1 MRAQL
6 RRQVAH
12 SQIDCFDSVAW
23 RFQCLS
29 STAIEIAVDLAYMID
44 SPRTAMAGSARFIG
58 ECRFLGSTV
67 TRRSLRIRETGD
79 FAGKIAAS
87 LLRSLQHRCTARNRN
102 MVASEFR
109 RCLIRIAKPAC
120 PQPRPQFDCD
130 QRMQARVFV
139 MSFPHE
145 PRAES

>member
-1 MRAQL
+1 
-6 RRQVAH
+6 
-12 SQIDCFDSVAW
+12 
-23 RFQCLS
+23 
-29 STAIEIAVDLAYMID
+29 MIG

-67 TRRSLRIRETGD
+67 TKRSLRVRETGD

-102 MVASEFR
+102 MAASEFR
-109 RCLIRIAKPAC
+109 RCLIRIARPAC

-130 QRMQARVFV
+130 QRMQAKVFV

>member
-12 SQIDCFDSVAW
+12 SQIDYFDSGAW

-29 STAIEIAVDLAYMID
+29 STAIEIAVDLASMID

-67 TRRSLRIRETGD
+67 TKRSLRVRETGD

-87 LLRSLQHRCTARNRN
+87 LPRSLQPMHRTKSQHGRQRLSTMPYSNRETCMSAAPVLN
-102 MVASEFR
+102 SIA
-109 RCLIRIAKPAC
+109 IREY
-120 PQPRPQFDCD
+120 R
-130 QRMQARVFV
+130 
-139 MSFPHE
+139 
-145 PRAES
+145 